1 MDVIVSGLN
10 HQAEALASELESPD
24 PEGLDSFRKLLE
36 MYSFLLLWVI
46 TSAES
51 IGAQKSTSGSKEN
64 TRGRQHKTKQATAA
78 KEQTAHWDC
87 TPQLQTAFEVMCKV
101 LKLKLVKVWTLTSER
116 DTFVRYVIR
125 RFDGT

>member
-10 HQAEALASELESPD
+10 HQAESLALELESPD

-51 IGAQKSTSGSKEN
+51 LGAQKSITGAKEN
-64 TRGRQHKTKQATAA
+64 IRGRPKAKQSTVA
-78 KEQTAHWDC
+78 KEQTAPWDC

-101 LKLKLVKVWTLTSER
+101 LKLKLAKVWTLTSER
-116 DTFVRYVIR
+116 DTFVRYSIK